1 MQCVIASENQRGMFS
16 PAKFTSDI
24 KTRENLTFNI
34 LKNLEDATIRD
45 MEIPSKLRLCLE
57 CDNKILMLPIKAFT
71 VLSCGYMFHRLCIK
85 KKLLHTSTSV
95 CPFSD
100 YGKNVK
106 KIDDEVANR
115 RDSQSITS
123 SMVGRM
129 EKQLQNNTTETIL
142 EEAPEELEQ
151 EMDVDGE
158 EEKLIWELTSDT
170 MPVSEIKE
178 KRGLH
183 REAIREVE
191 SDQTLFDLYLE
202 ISNAEE

>member
-1 MQCVIASENQRGMFS
+1 
-16 PAKFTSDI
+16 
-24 KTRENLTFNI
+24 
-34 LKNLEDATIRD
+34 
-45 MEIPSKLRLCLE
+45 
-57 CDNKILMLPIKAFT
+57 MLPIKAFT

-158 EEKLIWELTSDT
+158 EEVITQPIAGDKKSTNEDIDS
-170 MPVSEIKE
+170 SSRKKI
-178 KRGLH
+178 
-183 REAIREVE
+183 
-191 SDQTLFDLYLE
+191 
-202 ISNAEE
+202 